1 MTSWLKEMLHNM
13 IEKLLEINTN
23 RCSEVQWTY
32 EYVAYYR
39 ISMTLVIQ
47 VIIKT

>member
-1 MTSWLKEMLHNM
+1 M

-23 RCSEVQWTY
+23 KCPYVQWRTY

-39 ISMTLVIQ
+39 TLMTLVIQ